1 MKSIVP
7 IIWLILN
14 LLCALLST
22 LSIIFSFISKQT
34 STMAQ
39 TFSLSVSIIL
49 HFMISF
55 YGLRITSNIG
65 PSFIRRL
72 LLNFSFHFA
81 TTSLLFLIV
90 NIRPFFWI
98 LILLLHSFYQV
109 LNYMTIH
116 IIPHYHWQNQF
127 SNLITSLYRSMSGL
141 YKFNLYISLFEIATL
156 FQFHLF
162 HQTFVESF
170 TSTVYFIWYLLYR
183 YSTNKAHKIIFNY
196 IHLHLV
202 SISRVF
208 PNFISVFIL
217 KFCDIMSDLGQ
228 ITSLSLWIFLT

>member
-109 LNYMTIH
+109 LNY
-116 IIPHYHWQNQF
+116 
-127 SNLITSLYRSMSGL
+127 
-141 YKFNLYISLFEIATL
+141 
-156 FQFHLF
+156 
-162 HQTFVESF
+162 
-170 TSTVYFIWYLLYR
+170 
-183 YSTNKAHKIIFNY
+183 
-196 IHLHLV
+196 
-202 SISRVF
+202 
-208 PNFISVFIL
+208 
-217 KFCDIMSDLGQ
+217 
-228 ITSLSLWIFLT
+228 TSLSLAKPIF